1 MTNEDPMGICED
13 GSNVSR
19 HFPDGGNRSS
29 GIRANSFT
37 LKNKKDVSM
46 VEGKDVEITTHARV
60 AVVGVGGAGNRVI
73 TDMYD
78 ALAPVHTIA
87 INTDKNALHLDTRAD
102 QKIYIC
108 KEVLKGEGT
117 RGDVTLGKR
126 CAEIHRQEIKDA
138 LKGYDYVF
146 VVAGLGGGT
155 GSGAAPVII
164 DIAESLKCSVFAIMI
179 KPFSFFEMN
188 RVPVA
193 SESLSKI
200 RTVCSSVTVIEN
212 DRLLE
217 VVPDTTTEVA
227 FRIVNRSIMDFILD
241 SMKQIDI
248 ETMNVIGNRSDKDN
262 DVVTDVDAIP
272 ITTLMKA

>member
-1 MTNEDPMGICED
+1 
-13 GSNVSR
+13 
-19 HFPDGGNRSS
+19 
-29 GIRANSFT
+29 
-37 LKNKKDVSM
+37 M

-73 TDMYD
+73 TDMYN

-87 INTDKNALHLDTRAD
+87 INTDKNALHLDTKAD

-117 RGDVTLGKR
+117 RGDATLGKR

-138 LKGYDYVF
+138 LKGYDYIF

-164 DIAESLKCSVFAIMI
+164 EIAESLKCSVFAIMI
-179 KPFSFFEMN
+179 KPFMFESK

-193 SESLSKI
+193 IESLNKI
-200 RTVCSSVTVIEN
+200 KTVCGSVTVVEN
-212 DRLLE
+212 DMMLSA
-217 VVPDTTTEVA
+217 VPDIMPEKA
-227 FRIVNRSIMDFILD
+227 FRMANKAIMNFVLSNIDRIDAETADIISNRPD
-241 SMKQIDI
+241 
-248 ETMNVIGNRSDKDN
+248 RSEDT
-262 DVVTDVDAIP
+262 VSDVDALP
-272 ITTLMKA
+272 ISALMKA

>member
-1 MTNEDPMGICED
+1 MI
-13 GSNVSR
+13 
-19 HFPDGGNRSS
+19 
-29 GIRANSFT
+29 
-37 LKNKKDVSM
+37 
-46 VEGKDVEITTHARV
+46 EGKDVEITTHARI

-73 TDMYD
+73 TDMYN

-87 INTDKNALHLDTRAD
+87 INTDKNALHLDTKAD

-117 RGDVTLGKR
+117 RGDATLGKR

-193 SESLSKI
+193 TESLSKI
-200 RTVCSSVTVIEN
+200 KTVCSSVTVIEN
-212 DRLLE
+212 DRVLE
-217 VVPDTTTEVA
+217 VLPDVRTEVA
-227 FRIVNRSIMDFILD
+227 LRIVNRSIMDFILN
-241 SMKQIDI
+241 SMKQIDE
-248 ETMNVIGNRSDKDN
+248 ETMNVLGNRPDKSD
-262 DVVTDVDAIP
+262 DVVTDVDTVP